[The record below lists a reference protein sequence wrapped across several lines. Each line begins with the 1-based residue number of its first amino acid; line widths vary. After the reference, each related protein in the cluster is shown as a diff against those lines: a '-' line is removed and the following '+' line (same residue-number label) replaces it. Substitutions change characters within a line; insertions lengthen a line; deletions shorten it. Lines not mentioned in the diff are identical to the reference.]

1 MDMSIT
7 SMAVSAA
14 SIDTSSSIGLAMV
27 RKSLEAMAIEG
38 DGMKQLMESSVN
50 PDIGQNI
57 DYMV

>member
-7 SMAVSAA
+7 SMAISAA
-14 SIDTSSSIGLAMV
+14 SIDTGSSIGLAMV
-27 RKSLEAMAIEG
+27 RKSLEAMAAEG
-38 DGMKQLMESSVN
+38 NGMKQLMEASVN